1 MQVALADG
9 SVRSV
14 AGDISAAT
22 WAAAL
27 TPEGVPG
34 EKPLGTDW

>member
-9 SVRSV
+9 SVRTLS
-14 AGDISAAT
+14 AGMAPAT

-27 TPEGVPG
+27 TPNGG
-34 EKPLGTDW
+34 EILTNDW